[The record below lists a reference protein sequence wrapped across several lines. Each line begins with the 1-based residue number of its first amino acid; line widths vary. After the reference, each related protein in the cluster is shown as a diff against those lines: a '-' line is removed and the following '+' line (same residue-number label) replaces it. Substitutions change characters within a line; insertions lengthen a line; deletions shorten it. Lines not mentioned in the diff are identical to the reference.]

1 MTQPKKE
8 LDIQIGSRVKKA
20 ENLLALRRKSWQ
32 KPSMYQYSMFQIWNV
47 GR

>member
-1 MTQPKKE
+1 MAQPKKE

-20 ENLLALRRKSWQ
+20 GNLPALRRKNWQ
-32 KPSMYQYSMFQIWNV
+32 KPSMYRYNMFQTWNV